1 VPIARHDRLL
11 HSGFAMQRRIP
22 MIPFRASSAAMAVA
36 GASAITSIA
45 TPAMADWGHRWHRP
59 WWGWRARAHYCGLPM
74 DYVSPR
80 VVYAPPPPS
89 PMYYSPGVSYGVT
102 I

>member
-1 VPIARHDRLL
+1 
-11 HSGFAMQRRIP
+11 MQWRIP
-22 MIPFRASSAAMAVA
+22 MIRFRVASAAMAVA
-36 GASAITSIA
+36 GAIAITSIV
-45 TPAMADWGHRWHRP
+45 TPAMADWGHRWRHGWHRA
-59 WWGWRARAHYCGLPM
+59 WWGWRAPAYYYGPPM
-74 DYVSPR
+74 YYVAPR